1 MTTVRALALPR
12 NEDEPSV
19 QMDRFLFGAG
29 PAITPTR
36 SWGKAD
42 MRFARASSDQA
53 DPHFHAANL
62 VTAHQIDVYVGRRI
76 RELRGKLGISQG
88 RLGRQL
94 GLTFSQVQKYE
105 KGSNRI
111 GAGRLYHIA
120 AILEVPVQ
128 YFFDGFEGRQV
139 LDEKNGSEIITD
151 PDAQRMRDLFV
162 QIDEP
167 NARRALLS
175 LASSIASS

>member
-1 MTTVRALALPR
+1 MTIVRARALPR

-19 QMDRFLFGAG
+19 QRDRFLSGAG
-29 PAITPTR
+29 PATIPAG
-36 SWGKAD
+36 SWSMVD
-42 MRFARASSDQA
+42 MRFAKASRDQA
-53 DPHFHAANL
+53 APHLHAGNLPTAN
-62 VTAHQIDVYVGRRI
+62 QIDVYVGRRI
-76 RELRGKLGISQG
+76 RELRGELGISQG

-120 AILEVPVQ
+120 TILEVPVQ
-128 YFFDGFEGRQV
+128 YFFDGLEGSQV
-139 LDEKNGSEIITD
+139 LDEKNGSEIISD
-151 PDAQRMRDLFV
+151 LDAKRMRDLFV
-162 QIDEP
+162 RITDP
-167 NARRALLS
+167 NARQALLS